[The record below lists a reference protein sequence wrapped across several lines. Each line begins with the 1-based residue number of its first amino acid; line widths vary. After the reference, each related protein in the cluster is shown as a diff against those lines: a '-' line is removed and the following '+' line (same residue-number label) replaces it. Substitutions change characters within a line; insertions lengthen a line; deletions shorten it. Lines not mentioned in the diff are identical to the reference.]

1 MSPPVAV
8 ENALAEPKAPAPQ
21 PAAAAPPIH
30 IPAGT
35 QLTVVLADALNS
47 GKNHAGDTFMAT
59 LAENLVV
66 DGKTVIA
73 KGAQV
78 QGKVV
83 SAEESARVKG
93 LANMSLALTGIA
105 AGKQMLPVSTQV
117 FAKEAESTKGRDAAV
132 VGGAAGI
139 GTAIGALAG
148 GKKGA
153 LTGALIGGGAGV
165 GTVVAT
171 KGNEVDFP
179 VETKLSFT
187 TDKELTV
194 NNP

>member
-1 MSPPVAV
+1 
-8 ENALAEPKAPAPQ
+8 
-21 PAAAAPPIH
+21 
-30 IPAGT
+30 
-35 QLTVVLADALNS
+35 
-47 GKNHAGDTFMAT
+47 MAT